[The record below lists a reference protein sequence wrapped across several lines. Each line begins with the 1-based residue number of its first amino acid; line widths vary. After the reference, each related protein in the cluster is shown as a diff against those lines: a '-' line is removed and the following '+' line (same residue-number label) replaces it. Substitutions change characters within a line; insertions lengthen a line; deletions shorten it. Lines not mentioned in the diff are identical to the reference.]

1 LVTKY
6 RRSQTRVVEPQ
17 EQHLNDSK
25 IDNNYDNYLEAI
37 KDDLKIIPP
46 EKWDAVGVARY
57 INELANHAKSGY
69 SDGFTACGCKK
80 ELYLLKCL
88 IEDLL
93 DSCPSFPVDEK
104 EWEQERLIELLKRK
118 PK

>member
-6 RRSQTRVVEPQ
+6 RRSQTRVVAPQ
-17 EQHLNDSK
+17 EQHLDDSK

-57 INELANHAKSGY
+57 IHELASYAQSGY
-69 SDGFTACGCKK
+69 TDGFTACGCKK

-93 DSCPSFPVDEK
+93 DSCPSFPEDEK
-104 EWEQERLIELLKRK
+104 EWEQERLMELLKRK
-118 PK
+118 R